1 MDKGLTPYLLVIA
14 PVLMFIA
21 FMMGP
26 EEEVYG
32 QEYIDDLKDVEQN
45 AILMETLLMT
55 VATILTIG
63 SWFILTQDMM
73 AKSNKT
79 QRDLLMISRVA
90 LVIPLTILLLATGLV
105 LDAHY
110 LVTEGEDDYL
120 SVDEENAIALNNHY
134 ISSYMWGTV
143 PMSWGLGLVLI
154 GAAGLVG
161 NQKDEHSEQWVFAG
175 PVVAGLGMMTVYW
188 TSAWM
193 FFMLAIVINLPIGV
207 MMLMGKLDYLY
218 SEEE

>member
-73 AKSNKT
+73 AKSNKM

-120 SVDEENAIALNNHY
+120 TVDQENDIALNNHY
-134 ISSYMWGTV
+134 ISSYMWGTL

-161 NQKDEHSEQWVFAG
+161 NQKDEHREQWVFAG

-218 SEEE
+218 SEEI

>member
-73 AKSNKT
+73 AKSNKM

-120 SVDEENAIALNNHY
+120 TVDQENDIALNNHY
-134 ISSYMWGTV
+134 ISSYMWGTL

-161 NQKDEHSEQWVFAG
+161 NQKDEHREQWVFAG

-218 SEEE
+218 SEE